1 MPINISINIKMDVPS
16 NIIVLGKSTYIKDR
30 YGTPVILLKYCDF
43 LLLLYLDHCLKINT
57 ALNSEFLRENTKK
70 CGTE

>member
-43 LLLLYLDHCLKINT
+43 LLLPSNKM
-57 ALNSEFLRENTKK
+57 ALNTISDQFLI
-70 CGTE
+70 